1 MATSAF
7 PIHPTYTAIALA
19 YKNKAF
25 IADEVMP
32 RVRVGTEEF
41 TYYKWDT
48 DNFKIPDLTVGRT
61 SMIQR
66 DNISATELSSKTA
79 DYALEIPVPQK
90 DIDQAPA
97 GLDPLGAAAERIAA
111 KLATAREKRVAD
123 IVFNA
128 ANYKATTNKAT
139 LSSTSQWSHADSD
152 PIKAILEAM
161 DGMLVRPN
169 IMVVGRQVYT
179 ALMRHPKLVA
189 ASHGNSG
196 LYGLAG
202 KSFLADLFELQDI
215 YVGEAFIDSTKK
227 GQTQSMARCWG
238 KHAAL
243 LYRETGATVGTMTY
257 GFTAQFNDRVAMQW
271 EDRNIGL
278 YGGKM
283 IRVGESVKELMTA
296 NDLGYLFTD
305 AAA

>member
-7 PIHPTYTAIALA
+7 PIHPTYTGLAIA
-19 YKNKAF
+19 YKNKRY
-25 IADEVMP
+25 IADEVLP

-41 TYYKWDT
+41 TYYKWDLT
-48 DNFKIPDLTVGRT
+48 GFKIPDLTVGRT
-61 SMIQR
+61 SMVTR
-66 DNISATELSSKTA
+66 DNIQATETSSKTA

-90 DIDQAPA
+90 DVDQQPD
-97 GLDPLGAAAERIAA
+97 GLDILGAAAERIAA

-161 DGMLVRPN
+161 DGMIVRPN
-169 IMVVGRQVYT
+169 IMVVNRNVYT

-196 LYGLAG
+196 SYGITS
-202 KSFLADLFELQDI
+202 KNFLADLFELEDI
-215 YVGEAFIDSTKK
+215 YVGEAFIDSAKK
-227 GQTQSMARCWG
+227 GQTASLARCWG

-243 LYRETGATVGTMTY
+243 LYRERGSTVDQMTF
-257 GFTAQFNDRVAMQW
+257 GFTAQFNDRVAWQW
-271 EDRNIGL
+271 EDKNIGM
-278 YGGKM
+278 YGGQI

-296 NDLGYLFTD
+296 DDLGYLFTD